1 MFICVEAGP
10 VVHEERGPSEEN
22 LFAGKRM
29 VDSNQTPRKQ
39 LDPVA
44 RLQKILKFRMFVDDD
59 DDAQGGELAS
69 KFADVG
75 EHVAMGEQQ
84 LPPEEVT
91 NEVAVSEDQNV
102 VLGSNRPKRVI
113 RRPVKYVN

>member
-59 DDAQGGELAS
+59 DDAQG
-69 KFADVG
+69 
-75 EHVAMGEQQ
+75 
-84 LPPEEVT
+84 T
-91 NEVAVSEDQNV
+91 N
-102 VLGSNRPKRVI
+102 
-113 RRPVKYVN
+113 Y

>member
-1 MFICVEAGP
+1 M
-10 VVHEERGPSEEN
+10 
-22 LFAGKRM
+22 
-29 VDSNQTPRKQ
+29 
-39 LDPVA
+39 
-44 RLQKILKFRMFVDDD
+44 
-59 DDAQGGELAS
+59 
-69 KFADVG
+69 
-75 EHVAMGEQQ
+75 AMGEQQ